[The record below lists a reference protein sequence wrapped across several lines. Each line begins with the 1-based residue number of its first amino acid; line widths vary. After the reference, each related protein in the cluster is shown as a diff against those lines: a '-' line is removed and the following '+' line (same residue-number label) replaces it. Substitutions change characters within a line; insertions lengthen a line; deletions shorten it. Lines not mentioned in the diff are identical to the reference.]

1 MEVIEPTSLRTDFD
15 LQGHQGAWGAWRQNT
30 LTSFAKALE
39 MGVTTLELDVGVTVD
54 AVVVVNHD
62 RHVNRKLYRDTQ
74 PATTGDRLFPY
85 AGRKIS
91 ELAQAQIMTLDLR
104 RRGTARRNRVQAL
117 SHPTS
122 LFRMPTLEEVFALC
136 HRSGAGH
143 VRLNVEAKRD
153 PTRPTDTAD
162 PARFAER
169 ILTVV
174 EAAGRPGTTMLSCFD
189 WSLLVSARNLTDGL
203 PLIALVAHHR
213 KAPGSVSPVWT
224 AGIDVSSRPFFGD
237 VGAAAASFGA
247 SVLAPNWMDVTDS
260 LIRSAHREGLRVIP
274 WTVNDPGTM
283 ARLIEL
289 GVDGIITDHPQ
300 RLRIV
305 MEQKRLPLG
314 GILVSR

>member
-1 MEVIEPTSLRTDFD
+1 
-15 LQGHQGAWGAWRQNT
+15 
-30 LTSFAKALE
+30 

-54 AVVVVNHD
+54 GVVVVNHD
-62 RHVNRKLYRDTQ
+62 RHVNRKLYLDTQ

-91 ELAQAQIMTLDLR
+91 ELTQAQIMTLDLR
-104 RRGTARRNRVQAL
+104 RRGMARRSRDEDL
-117 SHPTS
+117 CHPTTPS
-122 LFRMPTLEEVFALC
+122 RMPTLEEVFALC

-174 EAAGRPGTTMLSCFD
+174 EAAGRPGITMLSCFD
-189 WSLLVSARNLTDGL
+189 WSVLVSARNLTEGL
-203 PLIALVAHHR
+203 PLVALVPHHR
-213 KAPGSVSPVWT
+213 KGPGSVSPVWT

-237 VGAAAASFGA
+237 VAAAVASFGA
-247 SVLAPNWMDVTDS
+247 SVLAPNWRDVTDS

-274 WTVNDPGTM
+274 WTVNDSGTM

-300 RLRIV
+300 RLRTV
-305 MEQKRLPLG
+305 MEQKRLRRSGVLIP
-314 GILVSR
+314 S